1 MGGAKA
7 GAMTAVVVLVL
18 SSALVAWIYAGYPLA
33 LALLGVLRP
42 RPRRRAPLELPLSV
56 IVAAHDE
63 VEVIADKVANVLA
76 SDYPAELLEL
86 IVASDGSE
94 DGTVEAA
101 RRAGATLVLDLPRI
115 GKLSALN
122 RAEQVSSGEILVFT
136 DADSLFEPGT
146 LRRLVSNF
154 ADEQVGGV
162 AANVVRFVEEDGR
175 PVARGEGLYW
185 RYERLLRRLEDRVG
199 SVVSASGHL
208 YAVRRSSFV
217 SSTQTAGTDDFLIS
231 SQVVRAGGRLAFDE
245 RAVVLVETPEEGGTE
260 LRRKVRV
267 MNRGLRSALALGD
280 ALLPT
285 RTGLYALEVAFHKI
299 LRRFVAFF
307 LVALLATSAVLA
319 MRSAAWW
326 IALGPQ
332 LAFYALAAAGG
343 LLARTRWGRLK
354 PLWIPYYFCLA
365 NGAAALAV
373 LSLVVGVRFTTWEPV
388 AARHQARGV
397 ASRG

>member
-1 MGGAKA
+1 MI
-7 GAMTAVVVLVL
+7 AVAIASL
-18 SSALVAWIYAGYPLA
+18 ALVAWVYAGYPLA
-33 LALLGVLRP
+33 LAVLGRLRP

-63 VEVIADKVANVLA
+63 VDVIADKVANVLA

-86 IVASDGSE
+86 IVASDGSD
-94 DGTVEAA
+94 DGTVDAA

-122 RAEQVSSGEILVFT
+122 RAVQAASGEILVFT
-136 DADSLFEPGT
+136 DADSMFEPAT

-162 AANVVRFVEEDGR
+162 AANLVRSVAQDGR

-185 RYERLLRRLEDRVG
+185 RYERLLKRLEDRIG

-208 YAVRRSSFV
+208 YAVRRSLFTPSA
-217 SSTQTAGTDDFLIS
+217 QTAGTDDFLIS
-231 SQVVRAGGRLAFDE
+231 SAVVRQHRRLAFDE
-245 RAVVLVETPEEGGTE
+245 QAVVLVATPEEGGTE

-280 ALLPT
+280 GLLPT
-285 RTGLYALEVAFHKI
+285 RTGLYAIEVVFHKL
-299 LRRFVAFF
+299 LRRFVGFF
-307 LVALLATSAVLA
+307 LIALLASSVALA
-319 MRSAAWW
+319 LADPIWW
-326 IALGPQ
+326 LILGPQ
-332 LAFYALAAAGG
+332 LVFYALAAAGG
-343 LLARTRWGRLK
+343 LLAGTPWGRLK
-354 PLWIPYYFCLA
+354 PLWIPYFFCLA

-373 LSLVVGVRFTTWEPV
+373 LSLLAGVRFERWEPV
-388 AARHQARGV
+388 AMRGDMAR
-397 ASRG
+397 S

>member
-1 MGGAKA
+1 MI
-7 GAMTAVVVLVL
+7 AVAVLVV
-18 SSALVAWIYAGYPLA
+18 SAALVVWIYAGYPLA
-33 LALLGVLRP
+33 LRLLGLVRP
-42 RPRRRAPLELPLSV
+42 RPRRLAPLELPVTV

-94 DGTVEAA
+94 DGTVHAA
-101 RRAGATLVLDLPRI
+101 RRAGATRVLDLPRI

-122 RAEQVSSGEILVFT
+122 QAEQVASGEILVFT
-136 DADSLFEPGT
+136 DADSMFEPGT

-162 AANVVRFVEEDGR
+162 AANVVRVVEEDGR
-175 PVARGEGLYW
+175 SVARGEGLYW
-185 RYERLLRRLEDRVG
+185 RYERLLKRLEDRVG
-199 SVVSASGHL
+199 SVVSASGQL
-208 YAVRRSSFV
+208 YAVRRSAFTP
-217 SSTQTAGTDDFLIS
+217 STETAGTDDFLIS

-245 RAVVLVETPEEGGTE
+245 RAVVLVATPDEGGTE

-267 MNRGLRSALALGD
+267 MNRGLRSAFALGD
-280 ALLPT
+280 ALLPS
-285 RTGLYALEVAFHKI
+285 RTGLYALEVVFHKI

-307 LVALLATSAVLA
+307 LVALLASSVVLA
-319 MRSAAWW
+319 ARSPAWW
-326 IALGPQ
+326 TALGPQ
-332 LAFYALAAAGG
+332 LAFYGLAATGG
-343 LLARTRWGRLK
+343 LLSRTRWGRLK

-365 NGAAALAV
+365 NAAAALAV
-373 LSLVVGVRFTTWEPV
+373 FSLLAGVRFTTWEPV
-388 AARHQARGV
+388 ATRHHARGV

>member
-1 MGGAKA
+1 VIAL
-7 GAMTAVVVLVL
+7 AVA
-18 SSALVAWIYAGYPLA
+18 SALLVAWIYVGYPA
-33 LALLGVLRP
+33 AIALLGRLRP
-42 RPRRRAPLELPLSV
+42 RPRRRAPVELPLSV

-63 VEVIADKVANVLA
+63 IDVIADKVANVLA
-76 SDYPAELLEL
+76 SDYPPELIEL
-86 IVASDGSE
+86 IVASDGST

-101 RRAGATLVLDLPRI
+101 RRAGATVVLDLPRI

-122 RAEQVSSGEILVFT
+122 QAEQTASGEILVFT

-175 PVARGEGLYW
+175 AVARGEGLYW
-185 RYERLLRRLEDRVG
+185 RYERLLKRLEDRVG

-208 YAVRRSSFV
+208 YAVRRSSFTP
-217 SSTQTAGTDDFLIS
+217 STETAGTDDFLIS
-231 SQVVRAGGRLAFDE
+231 SQVVTHGKRLAFDDQ
-245 RAVVLVETPEEGGTE
+245 ALVLVATPDEGGTE

-267 MNRGLRSALALGD
+267 MNRGLRSSLALGP

-285 RTGLYALEVAFHKI
+285 RTGLYALEVIFHKI

-307 LVALLATSAVLA
+307 LVALLAATAVLA
-319 MRSAAWW
+319 TRSPAWW
-326 IALGPQ
+326 IALAPQ
-332 LAFYALAAAGG
+332 LVFYGLAGAGW
-343 LLARTRWGRLK
+343 LLARTRWGALK
-354 PLWIPYYFCLA
+354 PLWIPYFFCLA

-388 AARHQARGV
+388 AARPQV
-397 ASRG
+397 SRG